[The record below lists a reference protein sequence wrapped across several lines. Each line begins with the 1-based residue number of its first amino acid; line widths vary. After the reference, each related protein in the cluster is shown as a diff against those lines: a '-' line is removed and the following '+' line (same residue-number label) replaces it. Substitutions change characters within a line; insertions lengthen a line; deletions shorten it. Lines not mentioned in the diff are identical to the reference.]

1 MSKQAPQLV
10 PETFVLELAQNN
22 ADIIHDGR
30 NGDYTVT
37 FAEPLHINT
46 GDSLAMRM
54 ASIDSQK
61 SDSQSI
67 VFADDQ
73 HININFSYYD
83 VNYPIQDASFANLL
97 TRRPLDTPAGTYPV
111 DFKFHTTY
119 TVAGDVQLDS
129 IEVSYQG
136 AAPFYPDKYDG
147 NIPLGT
153 KTTASYQYECYLIM
167 YYCCP
172 LLSWVDTDGV
182 SRQSVAAPF
191 TLFSKSGGEGVSE
204 IACQAKNQTD
214 ENWKYTYGSFT
225 TIDQTK
231 NPNYTLWQVPL
242 VNATPGQKL
251 LGVPIGSE
259 KIVAR
264 DGTLR
269 VTGVTA
275 GYIVEYDNVALGIIS
290 KDQHNTVT
298 SAFGVGAKNTTAL
311 PSPESAYQLVR
322 RNASTIIPAGRYDR
336 QTLANLMTRNFTQVG
351 VGNIINS
358 AGTSQSFTP
367 DSDLVFDSGAATS
380 EDFVFH
386 RLPDPSIGTE
396 DLQLDFSSTNTY
408 SYINSGKSVQCGAR
422 KFAIEY
428 GDIGQTFQ
436 VSDAHQSVENPAD
449 KGKENVAFFRTG
461 VGSVANPYIFNQVDT
476 ATGIIVHDLSP
487 REIWDDVMG
496 LYNKWVVPIHT
507 DPSGV
512 EYYTKA
518 DIIDK
523 FPRESAEIVTFD
535 PTNSRVDLTP
545 SLEAT
550 FVDTTTTPTYAVI
563 GDSPQVNVEGAYY
576 LVEITGLNVAQSN
589 LIDNLQNRAN
599 ISAIVSKQYDAND
612 IITGFSDSAIPYT
625 HRGVPTIINSARVR
639 ILDPDTKEVVS
650 TLGDRNTVFLQLN
663 SAAPV
668 YQPTQSLPPKVE
680 APKTQTK

>member
-22 ADIIHDGR
+22 ADIIHEGR

-67 VFADDQ
+67 VFAEPE
-73 HININFSYYD
+73 HLNINFSYYD
-83 VNYPIQDASFANLL
+83 VNYPIQDACFANLL

-119 TVAGDVQLDS
+119 TVAGDVQLDN

-136 AAPFYPDKYDG
+136 AAPYFPDPYDG

-167 YYCCP
+167 YYCVP
-172 LLSWVDTDGV
+172 LLSWVDTSGV
-182 SRQSVAAPF
+182 SRQSVASPF
-191 TLFSKSGGEGVSE
+191 TLYQKSSGDDVTKIVCE
-204 IACQAKNQTD
+204 AHNKTD

-225 TIDQTK
+225 TIDQKK

-251 LGVPIGSE
+251 IGVPIGSE

-275 GYIVEYDNVALGIIS
+275 GYIVEYDTVTLGNIS
-290 KDQHNTVT
+290 QEQHNTPT
-298 SAFGVGAKNTTAL
+298 SAFGVGARNTTAL
-311 PSPESAYQLVR
+311 PAPESAYQLVR

-367 DSDLVFDSGAATS
+367 NSDLVFDTGSALS

-396 DLQLDFSSTNTY
+396 NLQLDFSSTNTY
-408 SYINSGKSVQCGAR
+408 SYINSGKAVQCGAR

-476 ATGIIVHDLSP
+476 ATGIIVHDLAP
-487 REIWDDVMG
+487 RNIWDNVMG
-496 LYNKWVVPIHT
+496 LYSKWVVPLST

-518 DIIDK
+518 DITNK

-545 SLEAT
+545 SIEAT

-589 LIDNLQNRAN
+589 MIDNHQNRAN

-612 IITGFSDSAIPYT
+612 IVTGFADSAIPYT

-650 TLGDRNTVFLQLN
+650 TLGERNTVFLQLN

-668 YQPTQSLPPKVE
+668 YQPTKPLPPKVE